1 MSQLLTLY
9 TLVVY
14 LYLDRFR
21 LWLERRRVARVLR
34 RRPAAESDALRVVG
48 PRSLPSAGRRV
59 RCLTMQTRL
68 SSKGQVVLPSP
79 IRRKLGLVPGDS
91 LRVEIDR
98 DRVVLTP
105 RREGRPSSRLSTSA
119 RTGLPVLKPATKA
132 PPVTSDLVAR
142 LLEELP

>member
-1 MSQLLTLY
+1 
-9 TLVVY
+9 
-14 LYLDRFR
+14 
-21 LWLERRRVARVLR
+21 
-34 RRPAAESDALRVVG
+34 
-48 PRSLPSAGRRV
+48 
-59 RCLTMQTRL
+59 MQTRL

-119 RTGLPVLKPATKA
+119 RTGLPVLKPTTKA
-132 PPVTSDLVAR
+132 PTVTSDLVAR